1 MELIYGSSV
10 TVEEFE
16 HKYIHYSARL
26 YRMALSLLDNSQDA
40 EDVVHDVF
48 LKLWGKRDVLSSL
61 DNVEFYIITVLR
73 NSCVDCLR
81 KRRYNVDERVLELML
96 DDALNPEQLLE
107 EECRRRLVREWMKS
121 NLPKKMSRVLILR
134 LYAEMDI
141 AEIASVVGET
151 EVNVRSILSRGRKR
165 LMEQCK
171 YLKEVDV

>member
-1 MELIYGSSV
+1 
-10 TVEEFE
+10 
-16 HKYIHYSARL
+16 
-26 YRMALSLLDNSQDA
+26 MALSLLDNSQDA

-48 LKLWGKRDVLSSL
+48 LKLWGKREVLGSL
-61 DNVEFYIITVLR
+61 DNVEVYIITVLR

-81 KRRYNVDERVLELML
+81 KRRDNVDERVLELML

-107 EECRRRLVREWMKS
+107 EDCRRRLVREWMKS

-151 EVNVRSILSRGRKR
+151 EVNVRCILSRGRKR